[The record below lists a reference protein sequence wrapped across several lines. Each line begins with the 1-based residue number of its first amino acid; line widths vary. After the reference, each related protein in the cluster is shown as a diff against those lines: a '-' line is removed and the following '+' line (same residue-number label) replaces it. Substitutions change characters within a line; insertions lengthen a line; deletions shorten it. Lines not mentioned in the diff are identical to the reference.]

1 MFRGEQWGMGAW
13 LLCRQGSSPA
23 CAGSDLE
30 RLPRF
35 LFIELSER
43 DFDCTIA
50 VNLKGVWLCLKYE
63 IIQMLKQGAG
73 GAIVNTSSGAGL
85 VGIPGAS
92 AYTASKHGVAGLTKA
107 VAWEYAQAGI
117 RINAVCPGTIN
128 TPLLGAGITPELEA
142 QYVASQAIKRLG
154 RPEEIANAVEWLCS
168 DEASFVT
175 GVPMPVDAGY
185 VAI

>member
-1 MFRGEQWGMGAW
+1 
-13 LLCRQGSSPA
+13 
-23 CAGSDLE
+23 
-30 RLPRF
+30 
-35 LFIELSER
+35 
-43 DFDCTIA
+43 
-50 VNLKGVWLCLKYE
+50 
-63 IIQMLKQGAG
+63 MLKQGTG

-128 TPLLGAGITPELEA
+128 TPLLGAGTTPELEA
-142 QYVASQAIKRLG
+142 QYVAGQAIKRLG
-154 RPEEIANAVEWLCS
+154 RPEEIANAVAWLCS